1 MFFRCI
7 EEHRNDPH
15 WLEIRGNEG
24 MIVGTVQMCTCTA
37 LAGIKR
43 VRTAS
48 PDGMNGLYRC
58 NMSMFLGRGKLGF
71 RQWKIRFTRTWVIGI
86 INSLGRSNMLPNM
99 LKGPACAMP
108 MSLKVTFEPGQFP
121 EFSLFPGPC
130 STAGPCHLG
139 VTGGCRSTKRA
150 RILCANCHMKL
161 SILTRGS
168 TRRPFYRQT
177 NQVIGRCPDMPTPRI
192 GISW

>member
-1 MFFRCI
+1 MHLHSPC
-7 EEHRNDPH
+7 RNQAGENRKSGRDE
-15 WLEIRGNEG
+15 WVVQVQYVYVSWQRK
-24 MIVGTVQMCTCTA
+24 VGLWTMKDQVYSYLQ
-37 LAGIKR
+37 
-43 VRTAS
+43 
-48 PDGMNGLYRC
+48 P
-58 NMSMFLGRGKLGF
+58 
-71 RQWKIRFTRTWVIGI
+71 TRTWVIGI

-108 MSLKVTFEPGQFP
+108 MSSKVTFEPGQFP

-177 NQVIGRCPDMPTPRI
+177 SQVIGRCPDMPTPRI
-192 GISW
+192 GIS